1 MKQSPSS
8 FVFGVLLGVI
18 AVFLGIIALR
28 ETPSAFAQGV
38 DNQGGVVVG
47 MGGSQQGTNDMMF
60 VLNNLGERKVIA
72 AYRVT
77 NKGYLALVSTREI
90 TWDLKVPE
98 LNNGDKAY
106 SVIAIKSMVEK
117 VEKEAADRAAKDAAK
132 GAKAPGAPGADNPK
146 Q

>member
-1 MKQSPSS
+1 MNQSPSS

-18 AVFLGIIALR
+18 AVFLGIIAFR

-38 DNQGGVVVG
+38 DNQGGVAVG
-47 MGGSQQGTNDMMF
+47 MGGPQQGTNDMMF
-60 VLNNLGERKVIA
+60 VLNNLGERKVLA

-117 VEKEAADRAAKDAAK
+117 VEKEAAERAAKDAAK
-132 GAKAPGAPGADNPK
+132 GGAKAPGGDNPR